1 MKKVETLKFWAPWCK
16 PCSVLS
22 SQLEGFE
29 VTSINIDEESSADL
43 VKEYGVKN
51 IPMLVFLV
59 DGEEKRRIG
68 GVISKEIYTKTL
80 YQLENDIPNVTEDR
94 ETFIP
99 EKND

>member
-1 MKKVETLKFWAPWCK
+1 MKNVETLKFWAPWCK

-22 SQLEGFE
+22 SHLEDFE

-43 VKEYGVKN
+43 VKQYGVKN

-59 DGEEKRRIG
+59 DCEEKSRMG
-68 GVISKEIYTKTL
+68 GVISKETYVKTL
-80 YQLENDIPNVTEDR
+80 HQLENDIPNVTEDR

-99 EKND
+99 ER

>member
-1 MKKVETLKFWAPWCK
+1 MKNVETLKFWAPWCK

-22 SQLEGFE
+22 SQLEDFE

-43 VKEYGVKN
+43 VKQYGVKN
-51 IPMLVFLV
+51 IPTLVFLV

-68 GVISKEIYTKTL
+68 GVISKEIYVKTL
-80 YQLENDIPNVTEDR
+80 HQLENDIPNVTEDR

-99 EKND
+99 ER

>member
-1 MKKVETLKFWAPWCK
+1 MKNVETLKFWAPWCK

-22 SQLEGFE
+22 SQLEDFE

-43 VKEYGVKN
+43 VKQYGVKN

-59 DGEEKRRIG
+59 DGEEKSRMG
-68 GVISKEIYTKTL
+68 GVISKETYVKTL
-80 YQLENDIPNVTEDR
+80 HQLENDIPNVTEDR

-99 EKND
+99 ER